1 MNADEARQIVHE
13 PINASAKVVVK
24 ARAAMGAPDR

>member
-13 PINASAKVVVK
+13 TINASAKVIVK
-24 ARAAMGAPDR
+24 ARAAMGVPDR